1 MSIGERFLKSMSLK
15 RTNAE
20 NRVIITPP
28 DKTLI
33 IVSIFILVIGI
44 MSVFSAGSARAI
56 REGLNPAY
64 YLIRQF
70 AGLVIGGICC
80 YFATFKLDY
89 KKLQSFTVP
98 FALFVLVLLILTASP
113 LGISANGAQR
123 WLAIG
128 SIRFQPSEFAKLA
141 VVLCFAKV
149 FSKDVRI
156 IDPNKYL
163 YYGIFLIS
171 IFLILKQPNLSMVI
185 LLLSTTLSIYFC
197 AGGSIRTIVTGIV
210 AAIPVLSIYIVGYQI
225 RRIRMWIDPEIDP
238 KGAGYNIIQSLIAFA
253 EGGLTGVGYGN
264 SKQKLSWLP
273 EGHTDFIFS
282 IIAEEFGFVGCIF
295 LIVLFMIFIR
305 RGFMIASRCPDKFGK
320 LLAFGI
326 TFSIGFQALI
336 NMAVASS
343 FLPATGIPMPFVSFG
358 SSSLVITMFM
368 LGILLNISRKK
379 VQRITPLEVV
389 NA

>member
-1 MSIGERFLKSMSLK
+1 MSLK

-20 NRVIITPP
+20 NNVIITPP

-33 IVSIFILVIGI
+33 IVSIFIIVIGI

-56 REGLNPAY
+56 REGFNPTY
-64 YLIRQF
+64 YLLKQL
-70 AGLVIGGICC
+70 AGLVIGTICC
-80 YFATFKLDY
+80 WFATFKMDY
-89 KKLQSFTVP
+89 KKLRS
-98 FALFVLVLLILTASP
+98 FALPYSVFVLVLLALTASP

-123 WLAIG
+123 WLSIG
-128 SIRFQPSEFAKLA
+128 GIRFQPSEFAKLA
-141 VVLCFAKV
+141 VVLCFAIV
-149 FSKDVRI
+149 FSKDAKI
-156 IDPNKYL
+156 FKPEKYI
-163 YYGIFLIS
+163 YYAVFLASTFLI
-171 IFLILKQPNLSMVI
+171 FKQPNLSMVI

-197 AGGSIRTIVTGIV
+197 AGGSIKYILSGVCV
-210 AAIPVLSIYIVGYQI
+210 AIPLASIYLLHGYQKMRLYI
-225 RRIRMWIDPEIDP
+225 WLNPDVDPR
-238 KGAGYNIIQSLIAFA
+238 GAGYNIIQSLIAFA

-282 IIAEEFGFVGCIF
+282 VIAEEFGFVGCLF
-295 LIVLFMIFIR
+295 LIVLFLIFIR
-305 RGFMIASRCPDKFGK
+305 RGFMAASRCPDAFGK

-358 SSSLVITMFM
+358 SSSLIITMFM

-379 VQRITPLEVV
+379 VQRISPAGGV
-389 NA
+389 NEY

>member
-1 MSIGERFLKSMSLK
+1 MSLK
-15 RTNAE
+15 RNNAE
-20 NRVIITPP
+20 NKVIITPP

-56 REGLNPAY
+56 REGFNPTY
-64 YLIRQF
+64 YLVRQLI
-70 AGLVIGGICC
+70 GLIIGGVCC
-80 YFATFKLDY
+80 YFATFKLNY
-89 KKLQSFTVP
+89 KKLQMFTVP
-98 FALFVLVLLILTASP
+98 YALFVLVLLILTASP

-123 WLAIG
+123 WLSIG
-128 SIRFQPSEFAKLA
+128 GIRFQPSEFAKLA
-141 VVLCFAKV
+141 VVLCFAKI
-149 FSKDVRI
+149 FSKDVKI
-156 IDPNKYL
+156 FDPEKYL
-163 YYGIFLIS
+163 YYGIFALT
-171 IFLILKQPNLSMVI
+171 IFLIFKQPNLSMVI
-185 LLLSTTLSIYFC
+185 LLLSTSLSIYFC
-197 AGGSIRTIVTGIV
+197 AGGSIKYILGGLAT
-210 AAIPVLSIYIVGYQI
+210 AIPLASIYLLHGYQKMRLYI
-225 RRIRMWIDPEIDP
+225 WLKPDIDPR
-238 KGAGYNIIQSLIAFA
+238 GAGYNIIQSLIAFA

-282 IIAEEFGFVGCIF
+282 VIAEEFGFVGCLF

-305 RGFMIASRCPDKFGK
+305 RGFMIASRCPDLFGK

-358 SSSLVITMFM
+358 SSSLIITMFM

-379 VQRITPLEVV
+379 VQRITPMEENDVF
-389 NA
+389 